1 MGRQLVSVGG
11 RADTT
16 DFRHELLGRLGL
28 QASASDPGIEAAH
41 NGLAAAKLH
50 PKNADVHHTWAS

>member
-1 MGRQLVSVGG
+1 MGRRLVSVGG

-28 QASASDPGIEAAH
+28 RASASDIEAAH

-50 PKNADVHHTWAS
+50 PKNAEVHHTWAS